1 MKPSWSF
8 EKNQQKY
15 QTFRQTDQEKNTPDT
30 NYQNHE

>member
-8 EKNQQKY
+8 EKINKY